1 MKKIILFSIFLLL
14 FSCTERENKIE
25 LIENYDEIYNTPDK
39 LDKISPTEELEK
51 YLTPLFEKILRKHI
65 NYNQF
70 ESPIMITYKLFV
82 NEKGVVEKLQRLS
95 VVLPENAISKKQEI
109 YNEKVE
115 PGILK
120 ELEKIKF
127 EPALKAGENVKFQTL
142 MMFAVFKDKDGQ
154 SKPRVFMNLV
164 GKGKSIGENL
174 IYDFETVYFL
184 SVDEPPLPVGGITAI
199 IKNVKYPEE
208 AKRNKVQGTVFVKAF
223 INEYGIVNEAEIIK
237 GTNTSLDTAAVNA
250 VVRTKF
256 IPGKQYGTPV
266 KVQVA
271 VPIVFKLK

>member
-1 MKKIILFSIFLLL
+1 MLLGFLKK
-14 FSCTERENKIE
+14 K
-25 LIENYDEIYNTPDK
+25 D
-39 LDKISPTEELEK
+39 
-51 YLTPLFEKILRKHI
+51 
-65 NYNQF
+65 
-70 ESPIMITYKLFV
+70 
-82 NEKGVVEKLQRLS
+82 
-95 VVLPENAISKKQEI
+95 
-109 YNEKVE
+109 
-115 PGILK
+115 
-120 ELEKIKF
+120 
-127 EPALKAGENVKFQTL
+127 VK
-142 MMFAVFKDKDGQ
+142 
-154 SKPRVFMNLV
+154 SKPRVFIILV
-164 GKGKSIGENL
+164 GKEKSIGKNL
-174 IYDFETVYFL
+174 IYVFETVYFL